1 MTYQEIFNEIK
12 NKAYFKN
19 HRHVLIAVSGGVDSM
34 NLLHF
39 LYLFQ
44 DKLKIVLVLLMLIT
58 NKDQNQIQKKLI

>member
-1 MTYQEIFNEIK
+1 MMTYQEIFNEIK

-39 LYLFQ
+39 YTCF
-44 DKLKIVLVLLMLIT
+44 KT
-58 NKDQNQIQKKLI
+58 N